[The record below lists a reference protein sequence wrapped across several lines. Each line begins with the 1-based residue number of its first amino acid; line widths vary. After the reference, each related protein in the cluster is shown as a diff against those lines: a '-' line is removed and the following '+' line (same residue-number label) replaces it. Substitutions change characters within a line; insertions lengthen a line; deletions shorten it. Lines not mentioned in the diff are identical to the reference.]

1 MGRADFTDRVALVTG
16 GGGGIG
22 AAVAK
27 ELARRGATVIVSD
40 AGVSLAGEPLGE
52 STAAATVDRIV
63 AAGGRAQ
70 ADTTSVT
77 DAAAVGDLVARTV
90 RDHGGLDVVVEA
102 AGIVRS
108 GTLGEADDDDW
119 RDTFAVHLGGH
130 LAVAAAALPV
140 MRDAGAG
147 RLLHV
152 TSGAGLARVAAE
164 SPIYGSA
171 KRAVARLTWGLAA
184 VAPDGVTVNALS
196 PIAATRMVAAP
207 PVPAGGYQL
216 DFGAMPAPDA
226 LAPVVAALCGPDAAW
241 LHGRVV
247 FTNGSEMTLVDG
259 PQVVELLDAT
269 AFASTTALDTALAGT
284 LVPAHAAQ
292 RTTGGAM
299 PRLAGAGP
307 GAGTSPTARIVVAAD
322 DPALSPALRGHGLD
336 VIEAPVRDDGPT
348 RALPDVDAVVVHT
361 AWPAAGPGTGDWQH
375 LLADHATVTDIV
387 LDHVGWARAVAR
399 RAGVSPVR
407 VVHLVDARS
416 PGGETAAQA
425 VAQLA
430 RAEPGPAVAVALA
443 GDADP
448 QVVAALAAVLSAGAS
463 GPDLDGAELQV
474 DGGWVGL
481 RAHPEAC
488 ATLTFAGPEP
498 PPTLLRALRRAVV
511 PSTGG

>member
-1 MGRADFTDRVALVTG
+1 VGRSDFTDRVALVTG

-22 AAVAK
+22 AAVAV
-27 ELARRGATVIVSD
+27 ELARRDATVVVSD

-63 AAGGRAQ
+63 AAGGRAV
-70 ADTTSVT
+70 ADATSVT
-77 DAAAVGDLVARTV
+77 DPAAVADLVARTV

-102 AGIVRS
+102 AGIVRT
-108 GTLGEADDDDW
+108 GTLGEAGDDDW
-119 RDTFAVHLGGH
+119 RATFAVHLGGH

-184 VAPDGVTVNALS
+184 AAPDGVTVNALS

-226 LAPVVAALCGPDAAW
+226 LAPVVATLCGPDAAW

-247 FTNGSEMTLVDG
+247 FTNGSEVTVVDG
-259 PQVVELLDAT
+259 PRLVEVLDAT
-269 AFASTTALDTALAGT
+269 PFASTTALDAALACT

-299 PRLAGAGP
+299 PRLAGTGA
-307 GAGTSPTARIVVAAD
+307 GAGTIRPARIVVAAD
-322 DPALSPALRGHGLD
+322 DPALSPTLRRHGLD
-336 VIEAPVRDDGPT
+336 VVDAPVRDDDPT
-348 RALPDVDAVVVHT
+348 RVLEDVDAVVVHT
-361 AWPAAGPGTGDWQH
+361 ARPAAGPGTGDWQH
-375 LLADHATVTDIV
+375 VLDDHASVTDTV
-387 LDHVGWARAVAR
+387 LDHVGWSRAVAR
-399 RAGVSPVR
+399 RAGRSPVR
-407 VVHLVDARS
+407 VVHFVDARS

-430 RAEPGPAVAVALA
+430 RAEPGPAAAVALA
-443 GDADP
+443 GDADR
-448 QVVAALAAVLSAGAS
+448 QVVATLAAVLAAGAS
-463 GPDLDGAELQV
+463 GADLDGAELQV

-481 RAHPEAC
+481 RAHPEART
-488 ATLTFAGPEP
+488 TLTFGGPEP
-498 PPTLLRALRRAVV
+498 PVTLLRALRGVV
-511 PSTGG
+511 LPSTGG